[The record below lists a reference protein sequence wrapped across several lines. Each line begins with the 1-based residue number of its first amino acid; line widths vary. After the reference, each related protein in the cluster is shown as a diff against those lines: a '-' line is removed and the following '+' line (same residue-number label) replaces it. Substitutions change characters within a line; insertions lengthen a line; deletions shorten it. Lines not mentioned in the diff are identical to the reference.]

1 MRLEEFETQAI
12 EKLAEKREQHI
23 DEIIPALA
31 AVGGMAARAGAG
43 AARAAGAMAR
53 TAGKAAGKA
62 GMQVA
67 KGAAKAGANVM
78 KKQGA
83 IAQKAAA
90 KAAKELEKTLIKR
103 GQKLP
108 LPTGTGGKSQD
119 FEIDDVKGDEVVLV
133 NPKPQPGE
141 PIKTVHKKKDLDPI
155 LKSMV
160 Q

>member
-1 MRLEEFETQAI
+1 MRFNEIETQAI
-12 EKLAEKREQHI
+12 EQLAEKRDQHV
-23 DEIIPALA
+23 DEIVPALA
-31 AVGGMAARAGAG
+31 AVGGIAARAGAG
-43 AARAAGAMAR
+43 AAKAAGSLAR

-67 KGAAKAGANVM
+67 KGAAKAGTNVL

-90 KAAKELEKTLIKR
+90 KAAKELEKTLLKK

-108 LPTGTGGKSQD
+108 LPTNGGSKSQD
-119 FEIDDVKGDEVVLV
+119 FEIDNVQGDEVVLV
-133 NPKPQPGE
+133 NPKPKPGE

-155 LKSMV
+155 LKSMIR
-160 Q
+160 